1 MIAGT
6 LQTDP
11 RSGGVKK
18 SSGVNVLP
26 IVAETWSE
34 VRDNSNNDVDW
45 LIAGYDKNS
54 KTDITVIF
62 KGSHGIEGCSKAL
75 PDQMAVFGGCRL
87 KQNGRFVTFFH
98 CAEGTSPMQRGRAS
112 MHKNGVLNVLEGSDC
127 EIDMKPGITEETLT
141 LPIISDGGPTSMTAA
156 PVPRRTVP
164 KSSPS
169 PTPPPVAVRAASVVA
184 SKNSNTPSSDLAS
197 NVQALSISVEG
208 YIPYEQLKTI
218 NDVSDLP
225 SGVDLST
232 REEALSDEEFLA
244 VFGIDKETFRL
255 QPAWK
260 RSSQKK
266 AKGLF

>member
-169 PTPPPVAVRAASVVA
+169 PTPPPVAV
-184 SKNSNTPSSDLAS
+184 TPSSDLAS

-255 QPAWK
+255 QPAW
-260 RSSQKK
+260 
-266 AKGLF
+266 